1 MNWLLI
7 IELAAAFCVGVV
19 VGIWID
25 NDIESPA
32 KW

>member
-7 IELAAAFCVGVV
+7 IELAAAFLAGIV

-25 NDIESPA
+25 DDREYPA
-32 KW
+32 EW

>member
-7 IELAAAFCVGVV
+7 IELAAAFFAGIV

-32 KW
+32 EW